1 MEITFFCLE
10 VKLQVNG
17 RAKTEFR
24 LMIWNLIQCISKVQS
39 IQLVFFPLQITEN
52 STGIGVITKGSMVL
66 WDRKSRW
73 KVWLTVHWLSNSA
86 SSSRNQVSHHPKAP
100 LLFSGESG
108 SRSAGKRKASLLP
121 TTAELLKKGP
131 EACSDGITYK
141 PLLHTM
147 ENMH

>member
-1 MEITFFCLE
+1 MSSTTPPLLHGNNFFCLE

-73 KVWLTVHWLSNSA
+73 KV
-86 SSSRNQVSHHPKAP
+86 
-100 LLFSGESG
+100 
-108 SRSAGKRKASLLP
+108 
-121 TTAELLKKGP
+121 
-131 EACSDGITYK
+131 
-141 PLLHTM
+141 
-147 ENMH
+147 